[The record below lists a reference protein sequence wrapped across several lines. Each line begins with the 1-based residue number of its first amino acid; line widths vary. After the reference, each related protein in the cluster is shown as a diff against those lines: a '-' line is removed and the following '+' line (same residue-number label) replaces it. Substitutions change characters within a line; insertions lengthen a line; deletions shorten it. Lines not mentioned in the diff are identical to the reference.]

1 MKRGILLLICLLIT
15 TTGCVSQQSVQS
27 MIEEH
32 HATAMNPVNAVLIGQ
47 QIKMLALG
55 EQLEE
60 TELKL
65 AQANERIDQMAAK
78 AKRLD
83 GKIGE
88 NKKQIK
94 NSKILIDENTYNIS
108 KYNEGMFLQ
117 KNLMLKTFEQQKQQA
132 EDAIQVLKPTIE
144 DEEELEGAP
153 AEESVEARV
162 SKILEIEERVN
173 KILEQIQSKQ

>member
-1 MKRGILLLICLLIT
+1 MKRGILLLVCLLIT
-15 TTGCVSQQSVQS
+15 TTGCVSRQSVQS
-27 MIEEH
+27 MIDEH
-32 HATAMNPVNAVLIGQ
+32 HATAMNPVNAKLDRQ
-47 QIKMLALG
+47 QIKMSALS

-65 AQANERIDQMAAK
+65 AEANERMAAK

-94 NSKILIDENTYNIS
+94 ISKIHIDENTYKIS
-108 KYNEGMFLQ
+108 KYSEESSLQ

-132 EDAIQVLKPTIE
+132 EDAIQVLKPTVE
-144 DEEELEGAP
+144 DEEELEEEP
-153 AEESVEARV
+153 ADESVE
-162 SKILEIEERVN
+162 ERVF
-173 KILEQIQSKQ
+173 KILEQIQRKQ